1 MTLFDASAY
10 LYYDQSQM
18 DRTRPLWFVRD
29 CSEVDCLVSN
39 AVALLPDADI
49 RACAPFLRA
58 FPSVFVAIA
67 DEKLAEITASML
79 TESVLALTVLKPK
92 QGAFGSAKSVREVL
106 EVGGLLAV
114 DRLILGATEH
124 PVYGLL
130 NLADIEQDTVPC
142 SVLSGIRELDSAI
155 GGFREGELSVWTGRR
170 GSGKSTFVGQTLLEA
185 IDHGHH
191 VCAYSGELAAGRFK
205 EWLTQQAAGP
215 RHIAPKFDNYTGK
228 TLATVPTDIQKQI
241 DHWWDGKFYLYDN
254 SAGGDED
261 SILELFEFAVIV
273 EPFLYR

>member
-1 MTLFDASAY
+1 MDNKWTTSGQRADNERTHLKKIIIQEMKKGDFSMTLFDASAY

-114 DRLILGATEH
+114 D
-124 PVYGLL
+124 
-130 NLADIEQDTVPC
+130 
-142 SVLSGIRELDSAI
+142 
-155 GGFREGELSVWTGRR
+155 
-170 GSGKSTFVGQTLLEA
+170 
-185 IDHGHH
+185 
-191 VCAYSGELAAGRFK
+191 
-205 EWLTQQAAGP
+205 
-215 RHIAPKFDNYTGK
+215 
-228 TLATVPTDIQKQI
+228 
-241 DHWWDGKFYLYDN
+241 
-254 SAGGDED
+254 
-261 SILELFEFAVIV
+261 
-273 EPFLYR
+273 